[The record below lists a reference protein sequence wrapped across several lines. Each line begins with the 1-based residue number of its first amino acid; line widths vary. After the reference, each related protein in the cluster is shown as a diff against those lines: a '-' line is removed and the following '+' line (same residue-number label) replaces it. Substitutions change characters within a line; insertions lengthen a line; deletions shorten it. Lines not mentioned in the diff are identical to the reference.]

1 MRPVASPLRVST
13 AFGADRKAACAK
25 VANVAKV
32 AKKVAKV
39 VKVVKVA
46 KEFAKAPT
54 GRSVKPGVKSVKLV
68 IRRRVE
74 RVERV
79 ECTAENDTVQ
89 KALELYETLH
99 SEYVK
104 TTTEKQDYALARE
117 LCAKQVT
124 KIYSQLHRIALE
136 LLESVAEQD
145 QASNYRVLKFRGEAT
160 DRRRRL
166 SSRLA
171 LARQTSQ
178 GQKRDALCAIL
189 AALCC
194 RLQKNW
200 LAAWND
206 EVPVRGYFAHA
217 LVDPSSCF
225 QVAMKMRPLRLA
237 SLLVTTEAPLGK
249 ALAAMDHGGPFPEGH
264 EKEPLGERQY
274 AMQRVLVDGG
284 YGDEEKERLGELQPE
299 AQLRRLMGSDE
310 QVLVLDVYCALA
322 PKEHVVRH
330 DLGSIIR
337 EELQTLLRD
346 AKRRGQA
353 VVLVVGGE
361 YPLELARKV
370 YIQPCFTGIGGLM
383 CGYFRWKQTE
393 KSAWEPP
400 KLMGQKRVIFGL
412 QLP

>member
-1 MRPVASPLRVST
+1 MAGEKRPRPVASPLRVS

-25 VANVAKV
+25 VA
-32 AKKVAKV
+32 KKVAKV
-39 VKVVKVA
+39 VKA
-46 KEFAKAPT
+46 
-54 GRSVKPGVKSVKLV
+54 VKPLKGPVKGPVKSVKVPVKVV

-74 RVERV
+74 R
-79 ECTAENDTVQ
+79 TAPNDTVR

-145 QASNYRVLKFRGEAT
+145 QASNYRVLKFRGQAS
-160 DRRRRL
+160 DRRRKL

-171 LARQTSQ
+171 SARQTVPL

-200 LAAWND
+200 LAAWDD

-264 EKEPLGERQY
+264 EKEPLGERHY

-284 YGDEEKERLGELQPE
+284 YGEEEKERLADLQPE

-361 YPLELARKV
+361 QPLELARKV